1 MTVRL
6 RILKDRLVLKALGL
20 AVTLFGSLFAAVSIV
35 VELAKSYPFVMELAF
50 HVVTA
55 VFCIVVFT
63 WIIHGWLERR
73 TDAEHKRQIKSEW
86 EQRHRIG

>member
-6 RILKDRLVLKALGL
+6 RILKGRLVLKALGL
-20 AVTLFGSLFAAVSIV
+20 AVILFGSLLAAVSIV
-35 VELAKSYPFVMELAF
+35 IELVKSYPFVMELAF

-55 VFCIVVFT
+55 VFCIAVFT
-63 WIIHGWLERR
+63 WIIHGWLESR
-73 TDAEHKRQIKSEW
+73 TDVAHKRQIKSEW